1 MKGKGGDEFQ
11 YKSGLLGPN
20 SVFSQKVGENYMFL
34 GYPPENK
41 ERKKLH

>member
-20 SVFSQKVGENYMFL
+20 RVFSLKVGENCMFL
-34 GYPPENK
+34 GLSPWK
-41 ERKKLH
+41 QGL